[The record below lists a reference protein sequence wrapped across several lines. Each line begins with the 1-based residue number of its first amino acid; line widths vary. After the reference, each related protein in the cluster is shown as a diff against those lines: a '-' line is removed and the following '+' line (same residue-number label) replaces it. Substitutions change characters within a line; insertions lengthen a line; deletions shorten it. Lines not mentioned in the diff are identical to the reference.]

1 MSALHEEGRATRW
14 ESFYPLFMHLSSLLT
29 LIPHAELLLPV
40 AVVGY
45 PLNKAVATEV
55 LAPQS
60 KDYYLRRQRPG
71 LQLHR
76 CACRPS
82 SSVYLRIYVG
92 ALESLLCATR
102 YLRTWWNG
110 LIPIKLLSCTNF
122 PFSGQ
127 TMVLAVFVTLHN

>member
-40 AVVGY
+40 AVVRY
-45 PLNKAVATEV
+45 PLNKAVATEE

-71 LQLHR
+71 LQLPR

-82 SSVYLRIYVG
+82 SSVYLR
-92 ALESLLCATR
+92 T
-102 YLRTWWNG
+102 
-110 LIPIKLLSCTNF
+110 
-122 PFSGQ
+122 
-127 TMVLAVFVTLHN
+127 